1 MVTHPL
7 FWKQKLNSLE
17 KQIVLPYT
25 PWHQHLCLQGE
36 HHRHPSARCPSNIEF
51 LSLQSCSSVSW
62 LYLVDPTGKTGK
74 LDNTR
79 SASQRPE
86 GKWVSRLQLGN
97 RRQIRV
103 DALIAMT
110 CNFFEEESK
119 LIAPS
124 SFVIVLNYNNL
135 RWSVVIK
142 LSPLESVVFL

>member
-1 MVTHPL
+1 M
-7 FWKQKLNSLE
+7 
-17 KQIVLPYT
+17 
-25 PWHQHLCLQGE
+25 
-36 HHRHPSARCPSNIEF
+36 
-51 LSLQSCSSVSW
+51 
-62 LYLVDPTGKTGK
+62 
-74 LDNTR
+74 
-79 SASQRPE
+79 
-86 GKWVSRLQLGN
+86 SRLQLGN

-135 RWSVVIK
+135 GWLVVIK